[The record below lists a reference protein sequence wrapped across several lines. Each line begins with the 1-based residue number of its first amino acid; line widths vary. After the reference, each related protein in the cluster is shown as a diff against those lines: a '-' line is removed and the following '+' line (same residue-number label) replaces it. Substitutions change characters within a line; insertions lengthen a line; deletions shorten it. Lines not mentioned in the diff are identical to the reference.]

1 MSLIKI
7 GSKHIFVDE
16 SGDPNLRTDLAG
28 ASEYFVLTAVI
39 VDTEAVPDGE
49 AKVREII
56 DRFFPKGELKSS
68 RIGNKRNR
76 RKQILETFADIEFK
90 HYSLVIDKSKIFSDS
105 ALRFRRTFVKFINRS
120 LYSRLVESFTQIHV
134 FADAHGKSDFMTGF
148 GDYLDRR
155 LPRGLFE
162 NSSFQYADSRSHPF
176 IQVADVLAGTI
187 LRAYSSRDP
196 LDTLNPIRTQTIL
209 IDEWPPRVPF
219 AGLITDLPE
228 DERLN
233 HIIRTNAVRNA
244 ESFIEENSPA
254 RDTETDAQVA
264 AIQYML
270 YHFRSIDPEEYL
282 TTRRMHQHL
291 EDLGFNLPMRA
302 VRERVIGRLRDH
314 GVVIASGRSGIK
326 LPYSVVDLYAF
337 AEMVGSI
344 VVPYLKRLQT
354 ARKQFLLAT
363 GGKLDIVAPERQPDL
378 NSFLE
383 GT

>member
-1 MSLIKI
+1 VSLIKI
-7 GSKHIFVDE
+7 GSRHVFVDE
-16 SGDPNLRTDLAG
+16 SGDPNLQTGLAG

-39 VDTEAVPDGE
+39 VSTEAVPDGE

-56 DRFFPKGELKSS
+56 NRFFPKGELKSS
-68 RIGNKRNR
+68 RIGNKRKR
-76 RKQILETFADIEFK
+76 RKQILETFAHVKFK
-90 HYSLVIDKSKIFSDS
+90 HYSLVIDKSEIFSKS

-134 FADAHGKSDFMTGF
+134 IADAHGKSDFMTGF
-148 GDYLDRR
+148 GDYLERR

-162 NSSFQYADSRSHPF
+162 TSSFQFADSRSHPF

-187 LRAYSSRDP
+187 LRAYSAQDP
-196 LDTLNPIRTQTIL
+196 LDILEPVRSQTIL
-209 IDEWPPRVPF
+209 IDEWPPRLPF
-219 AGLITDLPE
+219 AGLISDLPE

-244 ESFIEENSPA
+244 VSFIEENSPP
-254 RDTETDAQVA
+254 RDSETAAQVA

-282 TTRRMHQHL
+282 TTRRVHRHL
-291 EDLGFNLPMRA
+291 EELGFGLPLRA

-326 LPYSVVDLYAF
+326 LPYSVGDLHAF
-337 AEMVGSI
+337 SEMVGSI
-344 VVPYLKRLQT
+344 VVPYLKRLQK

-363 GGKLDIVAPERQPDL
+363 EGKLDIVAPERQPDL